1 MHPTPFLIKISQF
14 SLSLV
19 WFYDYKPSLM
29 NWYSVFSLLWMFSKF
44 PYQTLPILSLLF
56 LPLFWFFSHSFVNL
70 HFLNLFFPSYIQTEE
85 FLIEWEG
92 HSTHQC
98 TWEPKRHIPEAI
110 LNDYKAGAP
119 SLSASAIQHIS
130 DQFLSALQQRPSRRT
145 GGHFYLEI
153 PLPVHHQL
161 FGTERKEFLFHK
173 EDFGRFHFAL
183 EKWDE
188 FIYT

>member
-1 MHPTPFLIKISQF
+1 MLHYNYLSIQMTSRIRGKQIKFRKLLSTDIS
-14 SLSLV
+14 V
-19 WFYDYKPSLM
+19 GETRGD
-29 NWYSVFSLLWMFSKF
+29 
-44 PYQTLPILSLLF
+44 
-56 LPLFWFFSHSFVNL
+56 SFRN
-70 HFLNLFFPSYIQTEE
+70 IWRKKI
-85 FLIEWEG
+85 LIEWEG

-110 LNDYKAGAP
+110 LNDYKTGAP
-119 SLSASAIQHIS
+119 CLSASAIQHIK
-130 DQFLSALQQRPSRRT
+130 DQVLSALQQHLSRWT

-153 PLPVHHQL
+153 PLPANHQL
-161 FGTERKEFLFHK
+161 FGTERKNFLFHK